1 MLNKEQPPVPPTTL
15 PHEKLTPIE
24 FNQRVSRL
32 LLVCIEGLCKLVP
45 QKEYLYD
52 TLNDLG
58 RVIKKAVQQKPITGI
73 AREIEDYFIRLA
85 LENKF
90 RETKKDVMKQ
100 IVFDLMGTIQEFA
113 AHSSQFDSELENAI
127 QELESTDNLGDLI
140 KAKEKIVGTLGSL
153 RKRSSTLKT
162 ELEDHR
168 KTTEILTQQLEK
180 TEAVALVDSLTN
192 ALNRNA
198 YNLKIGQMV
207 RDYERFKEPFALM
220 VVDIDHFKNFNDQYG
235 HKAGDKVLHSVAGN
249 IQRALRTSDLVFRYG
264 GEEFVVLI
272 NKISLENANRLGE
285 KIRQQVEKDYYL
297 GPDNKTLKVTVSVGV
312 TCSREGD
319 NEVSL
324 FDRADQAMYE
334 AKRKGRNLVQS
345 QL

>member
-1 MLNKEQPPVPPTTL
+1 MLKKEQPPVPPTSL

-24 FNQRVSRL
+24 FNERVSRL

-45 QKEYLYD
+45 QKEFLYE

-58 RVIKKAVQQKPITGI
+58 RVIKKAVRQKPVTGI

-100 IVFDLMGTIQEFA
+100 IVFDLTTTIQDFVA
-113 AHSSQFDSELENAI
+113 SSSHLDDELEATL
-127 QELESTDNLGDLI
+127 QEIDGTDSMKDLMA
-140 KAKEKIVGTLGSL
+140 AKKKIVGSL
-153 RKRSSTLKT
+153 KILRDRSSSLKS
-162 ELEDHR
+162 ELEDHKKAT
-168 KTTEILTQQLEK
+168 KTLSQQLEK
-180 TEAVALVDSLTN
+180 TEAVALVDTLTN

-198 YNLKIGQMV
+198 YNLKISQLV

-235 HKAGDKVLHSVAGN
+235 HKAGDKVLHSVASN
-249 IQRALRTSDLVFRYG
+249 IQGALRTSDLVFRYG

-272 NKISLENANRLGE
+272 NKISPENAMRLGE
-285 KIRQQVEKDYYL
+285 KIRRQVEQDYFID
-297 GPDNKTLKVTVSVGV
+297 PRKKTLKVTVSVGV

-319 NEVSL
+319 TETSL
-324 FDRADQAMYE
+324 FDRADRAMYQ
-334 AKRKGRNLVQS
+334 AKRKGRNRVESAL
-345 QL
+345 